1 MLLMTLS
8 EKNSGSDSQRDN
20 RVSINVLFFSTSI
33 MVAFVDAQIFLL
45 TMCRLV
51 SRLNTGWIY
60 LMGMLIPKLY
70 NRLVGLP
77 NG

>member
-8 EKNSGSDSQRDN
+8 EKNSGSDLQRDN

-33 MVAFVDAQIFLL
+33 MVAFVDAQIFLRI
-45 TMCRLV
+45 MCRLV
-51 SRLNTGWIY
+51 SGLNTGWIY

-70 NRLVGLP
+70 TKLVGLP